1 MIKSNFQLQKEK
13 ERSILDCITSITG
26 KLDEATVVGFTPP
39 MGGIA
44 KPQFSSSLGRPGE
57 GPALAG
63 TPESKLSGEELEA
76 ARRNA
81 VSKPVTSTS
90 NLNNSSTPTQS
101 AFNNNNP
108 NWAKQRAKA
117 LTNPVLPPLQAG
129 QSTPFV
135 AKGPFVP
142 QGQAQQPQA
151 AQYQTAMAGTVPAGA
166 LPVGTG
172 MAMQSAQQA
181 AEVKGR
187 DAWERSRAG
196 KFDYKNE
203 VLPSANFDPVVIDAR
218 KALAN
223 TQSAASTPSTQP
235 GPAAPTSPKQT
246 TNMPSYLPQT
256 AKPSPDIVE
265 LSPDERYKQTM
276 AGGNFSGATIATTAG
291 MSSRSSGQVQSAG
304 DAQAIASAKE
314 IAMTPEQREARK
326 VAREAAE
333 DKQEIE
339 KERIHKRLQAQR
351 TARNVRET
359 ERLTGEEAAQKNRET
374 ERDQNRR
381 RYSRPIYNQDGSVT
395 DSYSGENINTVSSG
409 GNNGSGSRG
418 SRGIVS
424 SGRLGSGGGGGSR
437 LPESFNPSSSR
448 LEEIA
453 GVGPAGVIASNA
465 AHAATQAYNNQIK
478 NAVATGAKTSI
489 DFIKDYAPKVGYIVG
504 TPPREL
510 AATATGRLSGLGFSK
525 QGAEERFNYYR
536 TGLNKLGNAG
546 ANLATGLAGAF
557 LGSAAAKAA
566 KAAPTSVGGK
576 LLGVA
581 GQLGKDVFDVINPK
595 QYVSAA
601 ADEAATLT
609 GAALYDPRMAGMNFK
624 TTKK

>member
-1 MIKSNFQLQKEK
+1 MIKSNFQLEKEK

-26 KLDEATVVGFTPP
+26 KLDEATVVGFSAP

-44 KPQFSSSLGRPGE
+44 GAQPS
-57 GPALAG
+57 
-63 TPESKLSGEELEA
+63 
-76 ARRNA
+76 
-81 VSKPVTSTS
+81 
-90 NLNNSSTPTQS
+90 
-101 AFNNNNP
+101 
-108 NWAKQRAKA
+108 WATQRAKA
-117 LTNPVLPPLQAG
+117 LTNPSLQLPLQPG

-135 AKGPFVP
+135 AKGPFVT

-166 LPVGTG
+166 LPTGIG
-172 MAMQSAQQA
+172 MALQAGQQA

-196 KFDYKNE
+196 TFNYGQE
-203 VLPSANFDPVVIDAR
+203 VLPSANYDPVVIDAR

-223 TQSAASTPSTQP
+223 TQSAASTPSAQP
-235 GPAAPTSPKQT
+235 GPAAPTPPKQT

-291 MSSRSSGQVQSAG
+291 MSSRTSGQVQSAG

-333 DKQEIE
+333 DKQEGYTNAKGEHVDGE
-339 KERIHKRLQAQR
+339 KDRIHKRLQAQR
-351 TARNVRET
+351 NARNVRET

-374 ERDQNRR
+374 ARDQNRR
-381 RYSRPIYNQDGSVT
+381 RYSRPIYDQDGSVT
-395 DSYSGENINTVSSG
+395 DSYSGENIGMVSSG
-409 GNNGSGSRG
+409 GNNGSGGRG
-418 SRGIVS
+418 GRGGIVS
-424 SGRLGSGGGGGSR
+424 SGRSGLGGGAGGSR

-448 LEEIA
+448 LEEVA
-453 GVGPAGVIASNA
+453 GVGPAGIAATNA
-465 AHAATQAYNNQIK
+465 ARAATQAYNNQIK

-557 LGSAAAKAA
+557 LGTAAAKAA